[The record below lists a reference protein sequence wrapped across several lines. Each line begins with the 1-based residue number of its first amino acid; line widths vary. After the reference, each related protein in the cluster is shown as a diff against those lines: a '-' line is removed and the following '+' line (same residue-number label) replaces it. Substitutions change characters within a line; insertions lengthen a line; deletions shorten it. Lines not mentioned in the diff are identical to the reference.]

1 VTVPVVLT
9 LCPPLAPTTFTE
21 NVQEPPPAI
30 VPPER
35 LTTEKPETV
44 PVVIVPA
51 PHDPVKPFG
60 FATARPAGSVSPKPT
75 PVSATVAFGLVIVK
89 LSAVVAFRL
98 MLAAPNAFAMLGG
111 PITVMLAVLLV
122 APGPLSV
129 DETGPVVLFCT
140 PAAMP
145 FTFKLMVQE
154 AFAASVAPVRLIEPD
169 PAAAVTVP
177 VQVVTSPFG
186 VATCRPAGK
195 VSLNAMPVSA
205 RLELGL
211 LSVNVTEVVAFSRM
225 LEAPKALVIVGG
237 VATVKLAE
245 AVLPVPPLVDVTLP
259 VVLVYW
265 PAAAPVTVTA
275 NWHWPFAA
283 MIAPVNAIPVGEV
296 VVSVPP
302 QTVADALATV
312 RPVGSVSAKATPV
325 SATAFAAGFVIVKVS
340 EVVAFKAMLLGLKA
354 LAIDGGATTLIEA
367 EAVPPL
373 PPSVEVTLPVVLF
386 CVPAA
391 IPVTLIENVQL
402 VFAARVAPLRL
413 ITFVPCV
420 AMIVPP
426 PQEPVRP
433 LGVEI
438 TRPAGSVSLK
448 PTPVNVAVVLGLV
461 TVKLKL
467 VEPFSGMLAA
477 PNAFVRVGAATT
489 VMEAFEVFPVP
500 PSVEVT

>member
-1 VTVPVVLT
+1 MARSGALTSIVAVAWLPEPPSLEVTVPVVLT
-9 LCPPLAPTTFTE
+9 LCPPLVPTTFTE
-21 NVQEPPPAI
+21 NVQEPPAAI

-44 PVVIVPA
+44 PVVMVPA
-51 PHDPVKPFG
+51 PHDPVSPFG
-60 FATARPAGSVSPKPT
+60 VATVRPAGNVSPNPT
-75 PVSATVAFGLVIVK
+75 PVNATVAFGLVMVK
-89 LSAVVAFRL
+89 LSVVVPFRL

-145 FTFKLMVQE
+145 CTFTLTLQL

-186 VATCRPAGK
+186 VATCKPAGR
-195 VSLNAMPVSA
+195 VSLNATPVSA

-211 LSVNVTEVVAFSRM
+211 LSVKVSEVFAFSRM
-225 LEAPKALVIVGG
+225 LAAPKALVIVGG
-237 VATVKLAE
+237 AATLRFAE
-245 AVLPVPPLVDVTLP
+245 AALPVPPLVEVTLP

-275 NWHWPFAA
+275 NWHWLFAA
-283 MIAPVNAIPVGEV
+283 MVAPVKAIPVGEV

-302 QTVADALATV
+302 QTVADAFATV
-312 RPVGSVSAKATPV
+312 SPAGSVSVKATPV
-325 SATAFAAGFVIVKVS
+325 SATAFAAGFVIVNVS

-367 EAVPPL
+367 EAVPPV
-373 PPSVEVTLPVVLF
+373 PPSVEVTALVVLF

-391 IPVTLIENVQL
+391 IPVTLMENVQL
-402 VFAARVAPLRL
+402 AFAAKVAPLRL
-413 ITFVPCV
+413 ITFVP
-420 AMIVPP
+420 
-426 PQEPVRP
+426 
-433 LGVEI
+433 
-438 TRPAGSVSLK
+438 
-448 PTPVNVAVVLGLV
+448 
-461 TVKLKL
+461 
-467 VEPFSGMLAA
+467 
-477 PNAFVRVGAATT
+477 
-489 VMEAFEVFPVP
+489 
-500 PSVEVT
+500 